1 MQALGYSTCSF
12 NTDFDRFLA
21 LAKGGD
27 LITTCV
33 GDRPV
38 LPEPYHP
45 KYLPDEVRARMRR
58 ERKEV
63 IRKRLDDGTRLVLV
77 YGKDVDA
84 ILEVVGRLELEPGR

>member
-1 MQALGYSTCSF
+1 MQALGYSTYSF

-27 LITTCV
+27 LIITCV

-38 LPEPYHP
+38 LPEPYRA
-45 KYLPDEVRARMRR
+45 KYLPDELRARMSRDA
-58 ERKEV
+58 KGV
-63 IRKRLDDGTRLVLV
+63 IRKRLDDGTRLLLV

-84 ILEVVGRLELEPGR
+84 ILKVVGSLELEPR